1 MNACATNLDKIGVL
15 EDKIK
20 WYNNMIKE
28 EMLLNKDGSIKV
40 ETKYKPIRDNQEKKR
55 AWSQP

>member
-1 MNACATNLDKIGVL
+1 MNTCATNLDKIGAL

-28 EMLLNKDGSIKV
+28 EMLLNKVGSRKV
-40 ETKYKPIRDNQEKKR
+40 ETKYKPIRGNQEKKR